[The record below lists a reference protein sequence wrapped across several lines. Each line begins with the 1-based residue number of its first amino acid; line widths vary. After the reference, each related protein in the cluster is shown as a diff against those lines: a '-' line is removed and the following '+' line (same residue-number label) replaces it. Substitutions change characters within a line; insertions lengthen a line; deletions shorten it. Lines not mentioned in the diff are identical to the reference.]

1 MSWRVD
7 ENVDQWI
14 VRVEYN
20 DTEGQPGEVVYGP
33 FDTEDDA
40 EDFAENWSAD
50 DTEIADVWVIYLNA
64 VKKETS

>member
-20 DTEGQPGEVVYGP
+20 DTENQPGEVVYGP
-33 FDTEDDA
+33 FDTEDEA

>member
-14 VRVEYN
+14 VRVGYN
-20 DTEGQPGEVVYGP
+20 DTENQPGEVVYGP
-33 FDTEDDA
+33 FESEDDA